1 LVRPSIE
8 FDGFGYYSILATAL
22 FDHDFDLTNE
32 MAQTDNH
39 NRRRWYTSPKDGR
52 FVDPFPVGAAILW
65 TPVVAIS
72 YALDPRRPH
81 YHDPG
86 AWPGR
91 SPAFEPRYVKTIA
104 IATALEAVAAIAILL
119 VSWKPHASRAAIGV
133 GTLAATIGT
142 PLVYYTLADPSYAH
156 TASFF

>member
-1 LVRPSIE
+1 ALWAAGAALVWLALLRPLVRPCIR
-8 FDGFGYYSILATAL
+8 FDGHGYYSILATAL
-22 FDHDFDLTNE
+22 FDHDFDLANE
-32 MAQTDNH
+32 MAHTDNH

-65 TPVVAIS
+65 SPVVATS
-72 YALDPRRPH
+72 YALDRRRPH

-104 IATALEAVAAIAILL
+104 IATALEAVAALAVIL
-119 VSWKPHASRAAIGV
+119 VSWKPRASRAAVLTGA
-133 GTLAATIGT
+133 LAAALGT
-142 PLVYYTLADPSYAH
+142 
-156 TASFF
+156 